1 MRAQHRIPV
10 ELHQARLPAGVDE
23 AKGMHAKALHHPV
36 AARNATIGHHPHQ
49 HMGGLRHQRHKV
61 PERVV
66 GRRRLRHAVMRLGFY
81 RVHQVRKLHRVLDE
95 EDRHVVADQVPVAF
109 VGIEL
114 DGKAAHV
121 ARGVLGPPLARHR
134 GKAHEHRRALAGF
147 GKQGRRG
154 QVGQGLVA
162 LEVTVGGR
170 AARVHDA
177 LGNALVIEVRN
188 FFTQDEVF
196 QQRRPAHA
204 RLERMLVVGNRHAL
218 VGRQRLTAAVRAH
231 P

>member
-1 MRAQHRIPV
+1 
-10 ELHQARLPAGVDE
+10 
-23 AKGMHAKALHHPV
+23 
-36 AARNATIGHHPHQ
+36 
-49 HMGGLRHQRHKV
+49 
-61 PERVV
+61 
-66 GRRRLRHAVMRLGFY
+66 MRLGFY
-81 RVHQVRKLHRVLDE
+81 RVHQVRELHRVLDE

-134 GKAHEHRRALAGF
+134 GKAHEHRRALAF
-147 GKQGRRG
+147 FCKQGRGG
-154 QVGQGLVA
+154 QIGQGLVA

-177 LGNALVIEVRN
+177 LGNALVVEVRN

-204 RLERMLVVGNRHAL
+204 RLERMLVVRHRHTL
-218 VGRQRLTAAVRAH
+218 VGRQLLAAAVRAH